1 VSTLDNLRKN
11 AKRWLKALRDGDA
24 AARARLVRAH
34 PGAPEQP
41 TLRDVQ
47 HALARER
54 GHDSWIALSRAVADR
69 AKPETPLIALL
80 DTAGKGDAARVAA
93 ILDEH
98 PDLINQRGAL
108 PANTGLR
115 TALHFG
121 VGHEAVVKALLDRGA
136 DPNIR
141 DEGDN
146 AFPIHFAAERGDLS
160 IVQLLVEHGA
170 DPIGAGT
177 DHELDA
183 VGWAVCFDYAH
194 HVEVARYLLAHGA
207 KYTLFSAV
215 ALGEPAMIREAVQS
229 GADLN
234 ARMDRTN
241 HRRTAVHLAVVKK
254 QPASLAA
261 LIDLGADLNLEDA
274 VGLTPLD
281 QAALDDEGEMTRV
294 LITAGAAITLP
305 AAIALERP
313 DEIERLVR
321 ADPELLSMTDNRR
334 WARGSSCTRA
344 AARRGA

>member
-24 AARARLVRAH
+24 EARARLVRAY
-34 PGAPEQP
+34 PGAPERP

-80 DTAGKGDAARVAA
+80 DAAGKGDAASVAA

-98 PDLINQRGAL
+98 PDLINQRGTL

-160 IVQLLVEHGA
+160 IVRLLVEHGA

-183 VGWAVCFDYAH
+183 VGWAVCLTTPTTPKSRATS
-194 HVEVARYLLAHGA
+194 L
-207 KYTLFSAV
+207 
-215 ALGEPAMIREAVQS
+215 
-229 GADLN
+229 
-234 ARMDRTN
+234 
-241 HRRTAVHLAVVKK
+241 RTA
-254 QPASLAA
+254 QSTRF
-261 LIDLGADLNLEDA
+261 
-274 VGLTPLD
+274 TP
-281 QAALDDEGEMTRV
+281 
-294 LITAGAAITLP
+294 P
-305 AAIALERP
+305 
-313 DEIERLVR
+313 
-321 ADPELLSMTDNRR
+321 
-334 WARGSSCTRA
+334 
-344 AARRGA
+344 